1 MARRSYPGEVFSSPV
16 HPFAPPILPSLP
28 RAVVVAKQ
36 LQLGLGPGVAA
47 LWITI
52 TNITIPIYLRHLCFK
67 REDHVSLNSQQMSLF
82 FKLAFFRW

>member
-1 MARRSYPGEVFSSPV
+1 M
-16 HPFAPPILPSLP
+16 
-28 RAVVVAKQ
+28 VVAKQ